1 MTPER
6 PVVLFVDDH
15 RLLRHSLAILL
26 ADRTCIKTLEASN
39 GEEAL
44 EILKQNHVDVM
55 ILDVEMPIMNGRDA
69 FIQAKKKFPELK
81 VIVFTYI
88 TGTENLLFFI
98 YHGVNGFV
106 SKSDNEDF
114 MKEAILSVL
123 RGELYFPKNIM
134 IEINSRLKTISEA
147 IKKMKLSARELKLIN
162 DLKEGKTSKEISLIT
177 GLSTKTVDTY
187 RERLLNKTQTDN
199 TVALVSFAVKNGLIR
214 L

>member
-1 MTPER
+1 MSSEK

-15 RLLRHSLAILL
+15 RLLRQALALLL
-26 ADRTCIKTLEASN
+26 ADQAGINTLEASD
-39 GEEAL
+39 GVEAL
-44 EILKQNHVDVM
+44 EVLRKNHVDVM
-55 ILDVEMPIMNGRDA
+55 ILDVEMPIMNGRET
-69 FIQAKKKFPELK
+69 FIQAKKKFPNLK

-88 TGTENLLFFI
+88 TGVENLLFFI

-114 MKEAILSVL
+114 MKEGILSVL

-134 IEINSRLKTISEA
+134 IEIDSRLKTIPEA
-147 IKKMKLSARELKLIN
+147 TRKMKLSARELQLISN
-162 DLKEGKTSKEISLIT
+162 LKEGKTSKEISLET
-177 GLSTKTVDTY
+177 GLSSKTIDTY
-187 RERLLNKTQTDN
+187 RERLLNKTQTEN